1 MPRLVDL
8 IKIND
13 PKLQAAFYYA
23 LRDTL
28 VAENLEQ
35 ATRIAYGR
43 ERHRVVTLKGELI
56 EPSETMSGGG
66 QPMRGRMGSKIVN
79 DEYSAES
86 IKKFQDTLILNEQE
100 LRDLTRRKT
109 QLETL
114 LEELVRKLETSKDSQ
129 NRLKFEIR
137 SMNEQ
142 IVSMRANEANIL
154 KRINEIEIDSE
165 AQNRIESLVEKH
177 RLDLYIKNYIYKK
190 YLNK

>member
-56 EPSETMSGGG
+56 EPSGTMSGGG